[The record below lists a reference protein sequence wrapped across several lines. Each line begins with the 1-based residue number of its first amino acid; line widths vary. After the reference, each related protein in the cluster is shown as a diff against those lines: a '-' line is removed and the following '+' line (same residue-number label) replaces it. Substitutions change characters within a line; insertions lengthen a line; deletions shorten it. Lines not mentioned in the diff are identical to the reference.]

1 MAPAEENERIL
12 KEATGRASAR
22 DALVWIAEGHRL
34 RQHVAPHDLLRAVL
48 AWEPRDA
55 EAEEAIRRLT
65 LLIARSDLDSAA
77 LLFRPDIA
85 TPARRFRLALDV
97 LARKSPTGSLVG
109 MTRSSV
115 RAARRE
121 DAFVVETLCAIAG
134 LTYKGM
140 RERLDDEVLPAS
152 WDSEWTPAQVDRVF
166 DEVDSTGKRF
176 VPVTARRG

>member
-1 MAPAEENERIL
+1 
-12 KEATGRASAR
+12 
-22 DALVWIAEGHRL
+22 
-34 RQHVAPHDLLRAVL
+34 VL